1 MTCPIANASRYLTMA
16 DEGTWATLPGSPS
29 YWHLP
34 VFRYDVRYQANVRQA
49 NPFLGIFDQKHQRLV
64 SGHVAGNMQAALYGW
79 YPDGQSESLA
89 QKLVDWGF
97 AEYSGACGPSKL
109 AEWTVDGD
117 ADNKRHLGLRVD
129 SAVLKG
135 SDSQQYVDINLSL
148 DGYSETVPGSKQ
160 ALPDDL
166 NKLIEFEYSNV
177 RFYIGADSGSL
188 TLTPIQAF
196 GLQRQNHLKPYWMNS
211 NLPTYLCRTG
221 PTNLNLSVV
230 PLKTSNTYDG
240 YLRSLGETDLYGRLV
255 LKGLHNGTGNS
266 GNYTVITI
274 DLPRMAFAAKT
285 DSDDDINNV
294 TFETLNFTCLKPDSS
309 TARIDIA
316 YSEE

>member
-1 MTCPIANASRYLTMA
+1 MSE
-16 DEGTWATLPGSPS
+16 DVGGS
-29 YWHLP
+29 
-34 VFRYDVRYQANVRQA
+34 
-49 NPFLGIFDQKHQRLV
+49 
-64 SGHVAGNMQAALYGW
+64 MQAALYGW
-79 YPDGQSESLA
+79 IPDGQTESLA

-97 AEYSGACGPSKL
+97 AEYSGGCGPSKL

-117 ADNKRHLGLRVD
+117 VDNKRHLGLRVD

-135 SDSQQYVDINLSL
+135 SDSQQYVDINLALS
-148 DGYSETVPGSKQ
+148 GHSETVPGSKQ
-160 ALPDDL
+160 AIPDDL

-196 GLQRQNHLKPYWMNS
+196 GLQRQNHLKPYFLNS
-211 NLPTYLCRTG
+211 DHPTYLSRTG
-221 PTNLNLSVV
+221 PTNLNLSIV
-230 PLKTSNTYDG
+230 PMKLTNTYDG
-240 YLRSLGETDLYGRLV
+240 YIRALGETDLYGRLV

-274 DLPRMAFAAKT
+274 DLPRMAMGGKT

-294 TFETLNFTCLKPDSS
+294 TFETLNFTCLKPDTSDAKIS
-309 TARIDIA
+309 IA
-316 YSEE
+316 YTEE